1 MSSLNNTIFSP
12 SVFRLVG
19 IPGLEAAH
27 IWTSIPMSSLYIVA
41 LLGNCTLLC
50 IIKSERSLHAPM
62 YIFLSMLAVTD
73 LGLSV
78 ITLPTVISVFWFN
91 STEIFVD
98 NCLMQMF
105 FIHSFSIM
113 ESSVLLAMAFDR
125 CIAICNPLRYTSIL
139 TSAVIA
145 KIGVAIVIRGIVTIF
160 PIPFLLKRFLT
171 CRVNSLSHA
180 FCLHPDIMKMV
191 CSDQMVNSIYSMFAV
206 LSTMGL
212 DALCIILSYVMILR
226 SVFGI
231 ASVEERFKA
240 FNNCASHIC
249 VVLLFY
255 GPMISLSMI
264 HKFGKN
270 LSPLI
275 HVFMAYLHFLL
286 PPAVNPI
293 VYGIKTKEIHK
304 RILRKIQ
311 PNRVHK

>member
-1 MSSLNNTIFSP
+1 MSSLNNTIFTP
-12 SVFRLVG
+12 STFILVG
-19 IPGLEAAH
+19 IPGLETAH
-27 IWTSIPMSSLYIVA
+27 IWTSFPMTLLYVVT
-41 LLGNCTLLC
+41 LLGNCTLLF

-73 LGLSV
+73 LGLSMM
-78 ITLPTVISVFWFN
+78 TSPTVISVFWFN
-91 STEIFVD
+91 STEILVE

-113 ESSVLLAMAFDR
+113 ESSVLMAMAFDR
-125 CIAICNPLRYTSIL
+125 FIAICNPLRYTSIL
-139 TSAVIA
+139 TSSVIA
-145 KIGVAIVIRGIVTIF
+145 KIGIAIVIRGIVIVF

-171 CRVNSLSHA
+171 CRNNVLSHA

-191 CSDQMVNSIYSMFAV
+191 CSDHMVNSVYSMFAV

-212 DALCIILSYVMILR
+212 DAMCIILSYVMILR

-240 FNNCASHIC
+240 FNACVSHIC
-249 VVLLFY
+249 VVLFFY
-255 GPMISLSMI
+255 GPMIVLSMV
-264 HKFGKN
+264 HKFGEN

-293 VYGIKTKEIHK
+293 VYGIKTKEIYK
-304 RILRKIQ
+304 RILRKVHQ
-311 PNRVHK
+311 NRVNH